1 MGESC
6 LSLLQEGE
14 QGIIASVELDVKLKQ
29 RLSELG
35 FIPGGK
41 VSVLHTAPSG
51 SPVAYY
57 IKGAVVALRIGD
69 SRQIRVY
76 SDESC

>member
-1 MGESC
+1 MGEIRLSC
-6 LSLLQEGE
+6 LQAGE
-14 QGIIASVELDVKLKQ
+14 QGIITSVELDLEQKQ

-41 VSVLHTAPSG
+41 VSVLYAAPSG

-57 IKGAVVALRIGD
+57 IKGAVVALRTCD
-69 SRQIRVY
+69 SREIWVY
-76 SDESC
+76 SDEIC